1 MQAFSGNDTKIPDHA
16 IERIARCLLP
26 MIRAYYESAE
36 GQAELAAWNEKKDA
50 EDIRLSVK
58 KTAQQISRCALTAP
72 RFYSFYC
79 ADYGAYGPGKEG
91 EAKIIDLT

>member
-36 GQAELAAWNEKKDA
+36 GQAELAEWNKRKD
-50 EDIRLSVK
+50 LNP
-58 KTAQQISRCALTAP
+58 Q
-72 RFYSFYC
+72 
-79 ADYGAYGPGKEG
+79 DYPLKRRHNRYRGVH
-91 EAKIIDLT
+91 

>member
-36 GQAELAAWNEKKDA
+36 GQAELAEWSECNYRVSENA
-50 EDIRLSVK
+50 DISTV
-58 KTAQQISRCALTAP
+58 CW
-72 RFYSFYC
+72 
-79 ADYGAYGPGKEG
+79 
-91 EAKIIDLT
+91 